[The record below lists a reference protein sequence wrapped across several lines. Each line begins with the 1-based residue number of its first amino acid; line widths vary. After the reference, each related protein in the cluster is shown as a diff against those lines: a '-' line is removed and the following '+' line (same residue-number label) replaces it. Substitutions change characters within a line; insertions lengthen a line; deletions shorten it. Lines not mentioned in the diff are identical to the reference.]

1 MKQILRTKV
10 IKKEGVT
17 DFTPD
22 KLRGKAPNGG
32 EGVTL
37 GEAGF
42 PEHKH
47 RRCHPILSDDIEY

>member
-1 MKQILRTKV
+1 V

-47 RRCHPILSDDIEY
+47 RRCHPISSDDIEY